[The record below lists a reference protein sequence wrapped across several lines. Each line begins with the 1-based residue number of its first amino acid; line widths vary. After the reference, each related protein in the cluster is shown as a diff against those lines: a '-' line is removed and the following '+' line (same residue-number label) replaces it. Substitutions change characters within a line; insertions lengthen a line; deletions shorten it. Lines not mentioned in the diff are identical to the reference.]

1 MSTAAGGGGGVST
14 AAGGGSGVSAA
25 AGALAGIRVIELGHA
40 IAGPHCAQMLADHG
54 ADVVKVEP
62 PVGEMSRDA
71 LPVVDGVSVYF
82 ASHNR
87 GKRSVCLDLK
97 TPHGLELLLRLCD
110 TADVVLTNYGADVPQ
125 RLGWSYD
132 VLRARNPRLVM
143 VHVTGFGSG
152 ASDAP
157 RAAYDG
163 VIQAMSG
170 IADLTG
176 QPGGEPTFVGA
187 FVADHV
193 AAYHATIAVLMAL
206 REREITGV
214 GTSVDVSMLDS
225 YTAMLAHEVG
235 LAAAGVRR
243 GRWGNQV
250 QTAFANVFAARDGQV
265 FLAPLGDA
273 AWQRFWAVLG
283 GTDVSYDE
291 STGPAR
297 ERLEQVV
304 GDWTSSRTLAEV
316 LGAMHAAG
324 VAAGPMRP
332 VGEAV
337 AAMAGTGMVLTVD
350 GPDGRP
356 VRVPGRPVRVGLTDR
371 PGALTVP
378 RTGEHTAEILTELG
392 LAPHQQQD
400 PAERGPAAPVARSQ
414 EEDR

>member
-1 MSTAAGGGGGVST
+1 MSERMP
-14 AAGGGSGVSAA
+14 
-25 AGALAGIRVIELGHA
+25 GALAGVRVLELGHA

-54 ADVVKVEP
+54 ADVVKIEP
-62 PVGEMSRDA
+62 PAGEMSRNA
-71 LPVVDGVSVYF
+71 LPVVDGRSIYF

-97 TPHGLELLLRLCD
+97 TSAGLRALLRLCD
-110 TADVVLTNYGADVPQ
+110 TADVVLTNYGVGVPQ

-143 VHVTGFGSG
+143 VHITGFGSG
-152 ASDAP
+152 AADAP

-163 VIQAMSG
+163 VIQAMGG

-206 REREITGV
+206 RERDVTGV
-214 GTSVDVSMLDS
+214 GTHVDVSMLDS

-235 LAAAGVRR
+235 LAAAGVPR

-250 QTAFANVFAARDGQV
+250 QTAFANVFPARDGQI

-273 AWQRFWAVLG
+273 AWRRFWAVLG
-283 GTDVSYDE
+283 GAGEVGYDD

-297 ERLEQVV
+297 HRLEQVV
-304 GDWTSSRTLAEV
+304 SDWTSDRTVAEV
-316 LGAMHAAG
+316 LAAMQAAG
-324 VAAGPMRP
+324 VAAGPVRS

-337 AAMAGTGMVLTVD
+337 AAMADTDMVLTVD
-350 GPDGRP
+350 GPDGHP
-356 VRVPGRPVRVGLTDR
+356 VRVPGRPVRVGLTTR

-378 RTGEHTAEILTELG
+378 RTGEHTAEILAELG
-392 LAPHQQQD
+392 LPAHQRQNLAD
-400 PAERGPAAPVARSQ
+400 RGSASPAARPREAHR
-414 EEDR
+414 

>member
-1 MSTAAGGGGGVST
+1 MTERTERSEGREGMP
-14 AAGGGSGVSAA
+14 
-25 AGALAGIRVIELGHA
+25 GALAGIRVVELGHA

-62 PVGEMSRDA
+62 PAGEMSRNA
-71 LPVVDGVSVYF
+71 LPVVDGGSIYF

-97 TPHGLELLLRLCD
+97 TEAGREALLRLCD
-110 TADVVLTNYGADVPQ
+110 TADVVLTNYGAGVPQ

-143 VHVTGFGSG
+143 VHVTGFGAG
-152 ASDAP
+152 AADAP
-157 RAAYDG
+157 RGAYDG
-163 VIQAMSG
+163 VIQAMGG

-206 REREITGV
+206 RERDVTGV
-214 GTSVDVSMLDS
+214 GAYADVSMLDS

-235 LAAAGVRR
+235 LAAAGVPR

-250 QTAFANVFAARDGQV
+250 QTAFANVFPARDGQV

-273 AWQRFWAVLG
+273 AWRRFWAVLG
-283 GTDVSYDE
+283 GTEVSYDE
-291 STGPAR
+291 STGPVR
-297 ERLEQVV
+297 HRLERVV
-304 GDWTSSRTLAEV
+304 SEWTSARTVAEV
-316 LGAMHAAG
+316 LAAMHAAG
-324 VAAGPMRP
+324 VAAGPLRS

-337 AAMAGTGMVLTVD
+337 AAMADTDMVLTVD
-350 GPDGRP
+350 DPAGRP

-371 PGALTVP
+371 PGALAVP
-378 RTGEHTAEILTELG
+378 RTGEHTGEILAELG
-392 LAPHQQQD
+392 ISPHQRPSLAD
-400 PAERGPAAPVARSQ
+400 AGPAGPAARSREAR
-414 EEDR
+414 R